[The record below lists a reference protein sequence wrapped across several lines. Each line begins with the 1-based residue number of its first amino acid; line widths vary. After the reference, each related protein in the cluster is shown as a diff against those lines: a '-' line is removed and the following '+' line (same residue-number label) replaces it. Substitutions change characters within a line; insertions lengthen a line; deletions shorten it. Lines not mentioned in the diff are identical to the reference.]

1 VDCMAESLL
10 TQEDNASS
18 EWTAEQIISE
28 HLSQV
33 FATPPRS
40 PSSSMAPPLHKI
52 PFPKFNAARPELFF
66 ATLETQF
73 ERYEVQLDL
82 DKFAC
87 LSLAV
92 DTAQLDEKACGV
104 IANRPENAYEA
115 LKKAILENIAP
126 ADLHQV
132 RALLLKE
139 KLGDTK
145 PSDFL
150 ARLTRIGTCEGL
162 DANAT
167 KADIRDCWLRG
178 LPAEWH
184 NTLLTYKDLKHAAE
198 LADNLKLW
206 SDNPL
211 HSAVYNAATG
221 VGAAATIPVA
231 AVAAPIHQVAA
242 VAANDTESRIARL
255 EEMMLKLTTMVAQQQ
270 NGNNNSNN
278 NNGNNNY
285 RRGRGRGR
293 SRSPARINNGV
304 CYYHDKFGQNAY
316 KCEEGCKN
324 YNAFHA
330 QQASNL
336 AQGNFQGR
344 AQ

>member
-1 VDCMAESLL
+1 
-10 TQEDNASS
+10 
-18 EWTAEQIISE
+18 
-28 HLSQV
+28 
-33 FATPPRS
+33 
-40 PSSSMAPPLHKI
+40 MAPPLHKI

-73 ERYEVQLDL
+73 ERYEVTTDL

-92 DTAQLDEKACGV
+92 DTAQLDEKACNV
-104 IANRPENAYEA
+104 IAHRPPENAYDV
-115 LKKAILENIAP
+115 LKSAIMEHIAP

-132 RALLLKE
+132 RALLRNE

-162 DANAT
+162 DATAT
-167 KADIRDCWLRG
+167 KADIRDCWLGG
-178 LPAEWH
+178 LPKEWH
-184 NTLLTYKDLKHAAE
+184 NTLLAHKELKDAAA
-198 LADNLKLW
+198 LADNMKLW

-211 HSAVYNAATG
+211 HGASDDATVG

-231 AVAAPIHQVAA
+231 AVAAPPTQVAA
-242 VAANDTESRIARL
+242 VAANDVESRMARL
-255 EEMMLKLTTMVAQQQ
+255 EEMMLKLSTMVAQQQ
-270 NGNNNSNN
+270 ISGGNNSNN
-278 NNGNNNY
+278 NGTSNSTTGHNNY
-285 RRGRGRGR
+285 RRGRNRGR
-293 SRSPARINNGV
+293 SPSPSRINNGV
-304 CYYHDKFGQNAY
+304 CYYHGKFGQNAY
-316 KCEEGCKN
+316 KCEEGCTN
-324 YNAFHA
+324 YNAFQA
-330 QQASNL
+330 QQASTP